1 MIKIVTFK
9 VDNRREGYS
18 MRIGMFTDTYFPQ
31 VSGVSTSIKI
41 LCDQLRRSG
50 HEVIIFTTS
59 DPDARPENGIVRL
72 PSIPFVSFEDR
83 RIAYGGLD
91 RCVKISREYDLD
103 IIHTH
108 TEFSLGLAGKY
119 VASRLKIPTVHTYH
133 TMYENYT
140 HYIWNGKLIK
150 RQHVRWFSKIFCEQA
165 DGVITPSELTYDTL
179 LNYGVTAPMRIIPT
193 GVLLPTF
200 NEEYR
205 DNLRKSL
212 GIDDDAPVLLSLSRL
227 SKEKSI
233 DEVVMAFPAVQKA
246 YPKAHLVIV
255 GDGPYRET
263 LETLAKGY
271 ELKNVHFIGEISHNE
286 VNQYYQ
292 MADLYI
298 NASESE
304 SQGLTYLESIAN
316 RLPIVAKENDY
327 LNQIIKSGEFGQ
339 LYAPNGSLASAIINY
354 LNKKYA
360 GEIQKINPTLLKS
373 ISAEVFAS
381 NVYDFYEEL
390 IQNASHSRSNFFERI
405 LGEIKDSW
413 TNS

>member
-1 MIKIVTFK
+1 
-9 VDNRREGYS
+9 

-41 LCDQLRRSG
+41 LSDQLKKAG

-72 PSIPFVSFEDR
+72 PSVPFASFEDR

-91 RCVKISREYDLD
+91 RCVKISKEYNLD

-108 TEFSLGLAGKY
+108 TEFSLGIAGKY

-140 HYIWNGKLIK
+140 HYIWNGRLIK
-150 RQHVRWFSKIFCEQA
+150 RQHIRWLSKVFCSQA
-165 DGVITPSELTYDTL
+165 DGVITPSEMTYDTL
-179 LNYGVTAPMRIIPT
+179 MEYGVDAPMQIIPT
-193 GVLLPTF
+193 GVQLPDF
-200 NEEYR
+200 NENY
-205 DNLRKSL
+205 KSIIREQL
-212 GIDDDAPVLLSLSRL
+212 KIPMDAPVLLSLSRL

-233 DEVVMAFPAVQKA
+233 DEVLMAFPMVQKA
-246 YPKAHLVIV
+246 YPKVHLVIV

-263 LETLAKGY
+263 LETIAKGY
-271 ELKNVHFIGEISHNE
+271 ELKNVHFVGEIMHHE

-327 LNQIIKSGEFGQ
+327 LNQIIQSGEFGQ
-339 LYAPNGSLASAIINY
+339 LYAPNGSLHTAIINY

-360 GEIQKINPTLLKS
+360 GEIENINSSSLDS
-373 ISAEVFAS
+373 ISAERFAA
-381 NVYDFYEEL
+381 NVYNFYEKLVADSDNTRSKFFDRMISEL
-390 IQNASHSRSNFFERI
+390 KRLKIS
-405 LGEIKDSW
+405 
-413 TNS
+413 